1 MDREKLLKRLEVL
14 KRKGTD
20 KASSEE
26 EALSALTKMRQ
37 LMVEHGIE
45 ESELEQE
52 SKGLKR
58 LIKVADFRKDVDT
71 LVYYLFIESLCEL
84 LEVAMIPS
92 AELKQ
97 IAVAATEAQ
106 LDIFAAAKALIENQ
120 IDDMCFGRSFEFR
133 TGVYFG
139 VGDKIR
145 VIYHQQKAAEE
156 ARREKSTLPALI
168 SSRDQNQEFLFETLN
183 VKQGPPPEDEARNHV
198 RELQENARQA
208 LQTLSGAI
216 GVMQS
221 SVIKVRND
229 LE

>member
-1 MDREKLLKRLEVL
+1 MDHEKLLKRLEVL

-20 KASSEE
+20 NASTEE

-45 ESELEQE
+45 ESELNQGSE
-52 SKGLKR
+52 GLKR
-58 LIKVADFRKDVDT
+58 LIKVADFRENVDT

-97 IAVAATEAQ
+97 IAVAATESQ
-106 LDIFAAAKALIENQ
+106 LEIFAAAKTLIEDQ
-120 IDDMCFGRSFEFR
+120 IEDMCFGRNFEFR

-139 VGDKIR
+139 VGNKIR
-145 VIYHQQKAAEE
+145 VIYETQRAAEE

-168 SSRDQNQEFLFETLN
+168 SSRDENQEFLFETLG
-183 VKQGPPPEDEARNHV
+183 VKRGPPPENRDENHV
-198 RELQENARQA
+198 RELQENTRQA
-208 LQTLSGAI
+208 LMTLSGAI

-221 SVIKVRND
+221 QVIKVRND
-229 LE
+229 LK